1 MSSAF
6 PNISLFA
13 PPYTSFT
20 SFDSSQGWD
29 HKRGHAFVW
38 YLCDAISQLEEYEW
52 LLRRP
57 ARVPLFVVLPPAK
70 AIEPILSIIPQLNQL
85 HARGVLP
92 NGPLENVDSVRMLL
106 TQAPRDLPA
115 VMVSY
120 FTRRGL
126 LRDVKARSLVHKFF
140 ELAPAVPSIST
151 LSRRLYTSR
160 RTLGRFFEA
169 HGLPVPSHWLQF
181 ARLLYV
187 TVTLQSKEHVPVFRI
202 ATQYHYPDG
211 FTMSNQMKRLVGCR
225 PTDVRENLGY
235 EWFVEEWLEREMNPN
250 KKREEEDREDEEGES
265 RGESAARTGD
275 D

>member
-1 MSSAF
+1 MHNPVADLSV
-6 PNISLFA
+6 FA
-13 PPYTSFT
+13 PPYDVLRPCTIESPYE
-20 SFDSSQGWD
+20 SE
-29 HKRGHAFVW
+29 RGRALVW
-38 YLCDAISQLEEYEW
+38 HLHDAATQRAQFHW

-57 ARVPLFVVLPPAK
+57 ERVPLFVVLPPAD
-70 AIEPILSIIPQLNQL
+70 AIQPILPIIPQLKDL

-92 NGPLENVDSVRMLL
+92 NGPVHGVEPIRMLL
-106 TQAPRDLPA
+106 RHAPRDLPA

-126 LRDVKARSLVHKFF
+126 LTDSKTRSLVHKIF
-140 ELAPAVPSIST
+140 ELATSITSIAG

-169 HGLPVPSHWLQF
+169 RGLPVPSHWLQF

-187 TVTLQSKEHVPVFRI
+187 ATKLQANDETPVFRI
-202 ATQYHYPDG
+202 ATQLGYPDG

-235 EWFVEEWLEREMNPN
+235 EWFVEEWLEIER
-250 KKREEEDREDEEGES
+250 KR
-265 RGESAARTGD
+265 SANG
-275 D
+275 